1 MDKKLFITATEMAE
15 CLGVSKSHAYKIIKK
30 LNDQLKSDGYM
41 TVTGK
46 TFWGWRIIGKPIVG
60 GTECFLQS

>member
-1 MDKKLFITATEMAE
+1 MDKKLFITAAEMAE

-46 TFWGWRIIGKPIVG
+46 VSRKYFVEKFYGVTG
-60 GTECFLQS
+60 

>member
-1 MDKKLFITATEMAE
+1 MDKKMFITAAEMAE
-15 CLGVSKSHAYKIIKK
+15 CLGVSKSHAYKIIKR

-46 TFWGWRIIGKPIVG
+46 VSRKYFAEKFYGVTG
-60 GTECFLQS
+60 